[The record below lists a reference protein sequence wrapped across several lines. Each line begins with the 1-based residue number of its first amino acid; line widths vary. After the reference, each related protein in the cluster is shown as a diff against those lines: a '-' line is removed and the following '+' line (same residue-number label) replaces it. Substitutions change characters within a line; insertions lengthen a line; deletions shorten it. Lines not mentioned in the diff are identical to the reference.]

1 MKIILTWALAISFVG
16 TSAMLV
22 QRDRA
27 ARTGQAVDAQMAVD
41 AAFRDGVYLGKL
53 ARAAKSPMHPPIGRW
68 STEKDRA
75 SFAAG
80 YRQGYNEFN

>member
-1 MKIILTWALAISFVG
+1 MKIILTYALAIGFAG

-22 QRDRA
+22 QRDMV
-27 ARTGQAVDAQMAVD
+27 ARRGQSIDAQMAAD
-41 AAFRDGVYLGKL
+41 GAFRDGVYLGKL
-53 ARAAKSPMHPPIGRW
+53 ARSAKSPMHPPIGRW

-80 YRQGYNEFN
+80 YRQGYNE